1 MCVKLISKITIRGK
15 SFMLENLFFLLL
27 VILVI
32 SLALFLPHQSYD
44 PCLPIDDGVF
54 DAYGS
59 FIGGILAFLSTYI
72 LIITLKEQREQANST
87 IEEQRKQVEEQ
98 RKQAEESNVDSIFW
112 GLLQHLQKEI
122 EDLNTLEVKEI
133 VKEYEGKSQTTQ
145 YTNKDYF
152 EHLRRI
158 LQCGFNHKERYSE
171 NIKQAKEDYLSV
183 YIHNPRLASYFR
195 LLYRICDFID
205 RANLKEEKKRD
216 YLKFLRAQ
224 LTTSELF
231 LLRYNAQIYE
241 GENFQQ
247 YINEYNLL
255 KHLPVFELLEFK
267 YWWGEME
274 NDERS
279 RYEVSA
285 FFDKLRRKIKHLL
298 SDRTEEKTEHAP
310 HLIMLGEWTVSIDLT
325 SESRLELV
333 ATMKNKRLK
342 EIKTLDMAPE
352 SLQRLLQCVLA
363 EIFSFSNFQRYWRR
377 NQFVIEGR
385 EKPNK
390 NKVTCYVETED
401 KSKLRMHP

>member
-1 MCVKLISKITIRGK
+1 MCIKLISKITIRGK
-15 SFMLENLFFLLL
+15 SLMLENLFFLLL

-98 RKQAEESNVDSIFW
+98 HKQAEESNVDSIFW

-122 EDLNTLEVKEI
+122 EDLNTLEVKET

-158 LQCGFNHKERYSE
+158 LQYGFNHKERYSE

-352 SLQRLLQCVLA
+352 NLQRLLQCVLA

-390 NKVTCYVETED
+390 KKVTCYVETED